1 MILKTP
7 SQIVLV
13 RQPLLFQYVVLVVNT
28 HYARHPS
35 ASVEHLGVVV
45 GYRVAACQINV
56 LIEEL
61 LQFQIRNLDLMKQKT
76 IRSLLLMVQCC

>member
-1 MILKTP
+1 
-7 SQIVLV
+7 
-13 RQPLLFQYVVLVVNT
+13 
-28 HYARHPS
+28 
-35 ASVEHLGVVV
+35 
-45 GYRVAACQINV
+45 VAACQINV